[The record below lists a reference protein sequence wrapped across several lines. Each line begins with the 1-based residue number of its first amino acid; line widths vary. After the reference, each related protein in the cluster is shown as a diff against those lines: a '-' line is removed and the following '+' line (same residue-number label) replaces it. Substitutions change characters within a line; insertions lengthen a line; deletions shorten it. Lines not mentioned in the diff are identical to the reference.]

1 MSHSIAPHE
10 PKELLVDSVDEV
22 FEEAEASQKRW
33 QEWEREHQLKSVR
46 IQLSEAK
53 YQVLEDLAKEQA
65 CFRFPPKYVDTF
77 CMEGWKNGRMEAGT
91 SNLPSF
97 HPSTPYKV
105 ISGAGS

>member
-10 PKELLVDSVDEV
+10 PKELLVSVDEV

-53 YQVLEDLAKEQA
+53 YQVLEDLAKEQNRD
-65 CFRFPPKYVDTF
+65 CTFPEEHIRYILKQWHNMQ
-77 CMEGWKNGRMEAGT
+77 CKEA
-91 SNLPSF
+91 
-97 HPSTPYKV
+97 YQEKK
-105 ISGAGS
+105 

>member
-22 FEEAEASQKRW
+22 FAEAEASQKRW

-53 YQVLEDLAKEQA
+53 YQVLEDLAKEQTKTTPQLIQA
-65 CFRFPPKYVDTF
+65 LLDSILSTL
-77 CMEGWKNGRMEAGT
+77 M
-91 SNLPSF
+91 PSLQT
-97 HPSTPYKV
+97 HTK
-105 ISGAGS
+105 

>member
-10 PKELLVDSVDEV
+10 PKERLVDSVDEV

-53 YQVLEDLAKEQA
+53 YQVLEDLAKEQTKTTPQLIQA
-65 CFRFPPKYVDTF
+65 LLDSILSTL
-77 CMEGWKNGRMEAGT
+77 M
-91 SNLPSF
+91 PS
-97 HPSTPYKV
+97 SQVRAK
-105 ISGAGS
+105 